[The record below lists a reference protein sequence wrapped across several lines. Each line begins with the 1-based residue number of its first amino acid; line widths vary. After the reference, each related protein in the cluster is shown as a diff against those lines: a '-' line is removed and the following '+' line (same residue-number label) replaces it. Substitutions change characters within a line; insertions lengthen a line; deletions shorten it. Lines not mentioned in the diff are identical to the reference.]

1 MPRQFSPHP
10 DHPAVGFLLRLHA
23 DLAGKVQQNKVE
35 AEQLQEGVRHVE
47 AAIKM
52 FAPEFNLQQ
61 IAPRWQKQNAFFKRG
76 TIFRRAL
83 DVQRARSEPM
93 TVAQITEAVLVAAK
107 ITNPTEQE
115 EVDLRAAIRASLEH
129 NAVKTVQRVGD
140 GIPRRWALRHHVAL

>member
-1 MPRQFSPHP
+1 MPRQFNPHP

-35 AEQLQEGVRHVE
+35 ADQLQEGVRHVE
-47 AAIKM
+47 AVIKM
-52 FAPEFNLQQ
+52 FAPDFNLQQ
-61 IAPRWQKQNAFFKRG
+61 IAPRRRQKQNAFFKRG

-83 DVQRARSEPM
+83 DVLRARSEPM

-107 ITNPTEQE
+107 ITGPTERK

-129 NAVKTVQRVGD
+129 NAGKLVERAGD
-140 GIPRRWALRHHVAL
+140 GMPRRWALLP